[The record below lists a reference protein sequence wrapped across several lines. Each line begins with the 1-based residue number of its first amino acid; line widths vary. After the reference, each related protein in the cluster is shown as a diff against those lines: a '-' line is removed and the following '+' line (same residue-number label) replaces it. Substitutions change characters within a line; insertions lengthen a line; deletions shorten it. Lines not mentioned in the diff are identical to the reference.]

1 MDNKETND
9 SNGSN
14 GSNGS
19 KTGRLKIREMEID
32 DIAKVFHLGEDLFEA
47 QSLQN
52 LYRTWDEF
60 EVVELFLGD
69 SEFCLVAEYDDE
81 LVGFALGTTITK
93 SRSAWKYGHLIWL
106 GVAPGYQRAGVAE
119 KLFNRFRQMMI
130 EESVRM
136 LIVDSQAGNL
146 QGLRFFK
153 KMGFSHPIEH
163 IYLSMNLSETAPR
176 QRRATQKKRTKTAKT
191 ARKAKAKVE

>member
-1 MDNKETND
+1 MTNKETGD
-9 SNGSN
+9 SNH
-14 GSNGS
+14 S
-19 KTGRLKIREMEID
+19 KAGRFKIREMEID

-93 SRSAWKYGHLIWL
+93 NRSAWKYGYLIWL

-119 KLFNRFRQMMI
+119 KLFNKFRQIMI
-130 EESVRM
+130 EEGVRM
-136 LIVDSQAGNL
+136 LIVDSQAGNR
-146 QGLRFFK
+146 QALRFFK

-163 IYLSMNLSETAPR
+163 IYLSMNLSEAAPR
-176 QRRATQKKRTKTAKT
+176 QKHATPTKRTKNART

>member
-1 MDNKETND
+1 MENKETND
-9 SNGSN
+9 SNC
-14 GSNGS
+14 S

-106 GVAPGYQRAGVAE
+106 GVAPGYQRVGVAE

-130 EESVRM
+130 EEGVRM

-176 QRRATQKKRTKTAKT
+176 QRRATPKIRTKTAKT
-191 ARKAKAKVE
+191 ARKAKAIVE